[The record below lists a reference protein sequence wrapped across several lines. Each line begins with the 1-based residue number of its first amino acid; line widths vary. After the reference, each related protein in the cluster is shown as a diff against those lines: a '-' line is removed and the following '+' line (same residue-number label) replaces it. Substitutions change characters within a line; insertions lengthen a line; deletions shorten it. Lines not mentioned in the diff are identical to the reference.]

1 MTIKEAIE
9 TYNREKTIESEAKKK
24 AEAAKKFI
32 LSFMGDNENIVTDAY
47 TVTLKKTSSFRLDTE
62 ALYKDFPDIKE
73 TYGKTTVS
81 KSLIV
86 QETGNEKTLTA

>member
-1 MTIKEAIE
+1 MTIIEAIE
-9 TYNREKTIESEAKKK
+9 TYNREKAIETEAKKK

-47 TVTLKKTSSFRLDTE
+47 TVTLKKTASFRLDTE

-81 KSLIV
+81 KSLII
-86 QETGNEKTLTA
+86 QATNTEKTLTA

>member
-9 TYNREKTIESEAKKK
+9 TYNREKAIESEAKKK

-47 TVTLKKTSSFRLDTE
+47 MVTLKKTASFRLDTE
-62 ALYKDFPDIKE
+62 SLYKDFPDIKE

-81 KSLIV
+81 KSLII
-86 QETGNEKTLTA
+86 QATENEKTLTA